1 MLTHATIL
9 FFTNSFAIFVIDFL
23 LGYVE
28 MIITGFIVTDKCTY
42 FKKLTISL
50 ELDFITQ
57 NAIIYVLIAWVIIY
71 VTAKG
76 LKLQKYGVEIK
87 PYSLVYKNKQVNS
100 VLIRVLS
107 RTKRGIKVFA
117 DVSVIAGFLMMGYA
131 FYFLLNNI
139 SNFFVA
145 QDEFAELTLLIP
157 GVTLTSAP
165 AIAFFLLSIP
175 IVLVMHEG
183 AHGIVAALEKIKIKT
198 GGFAIFIALFAGFVE
213 PDEEEF
219 DKAKKISKLRVIG
232 AGATSNVMFAI
243 VLGAIMLTNPI
254 FGMVLESM
262 PLFGEVILNTF
273 YELSQGVLI
282 LSIIPNLGAEQAG
295 LLTNDVIISI
305 NDIPIHG
312 PADFP
317 ILNPGERASVTVLR
331 DGQALEFGLE
341 VMSSPDDPERGLIG
355 IMRDNSIPYKP
366 VMDFIDWTNVD
377 FNVSMFLL
385 WLWMISFF
393 IGIINMLPLPI
404 LDGGKFIHTIIDK
417 RISDNAVNQVMW
429 GIYAFT
435 FVMFGLNIALSYVKS
450 GWFTI

>member
-1 MLTHATIL
+1 M
-9 FFTNSFAIFVIDFL
+9 
-23 LGYVE
+23 
-28 MIITGFIVTDKCTY
+28 
-42 FKKLTISL
+42 
-50 ELDFITQ
+50 
-57 NAIIYVLIAWVIIY
+57 AWVVII
-71 VTAKG
+71 VIAKA
-76 LKLQKYGVEIK
+76 LKFEKYGFELK
-87 PYSLVYKNKQVNS
+87 AYSLVYKNKSVND
-100 VLIRVLS
+100 VLIRVLG
-107 RTKRGIKVFA
+107 RTERGIRVFA
-117 DVSVIAGFLMMGYA
+117 NISVIAGFLMMGFA
-131 FYFLLNNI
+131 FYFLLNNV
-139 SNFFVA
+139 SNYFVA
-145 QDEFAELTLLIP
+145 QANFAELTVLIP

-165 AIAFFLLSIP
+165 AITYFLLSIP
-175 IVLVMHEG
+175 VVLVIHEG

-232 AGATSNVMFAI
+232 AGATSNVLFAV

-254 FGMVLESM
+254 FGMVLESI
-262 PLFGEVILNTF
+262 PLFGEPILNTF
-273 YELSQGVLI
+273 YEVSQGVLI
-282 LSIIPNLGAEQAG
+282 LSIIENSGAEQAG
-295 LLTNDVIISI
+295 LLANDVITAI

-317 ILNPGERASVTVLR
+317 VMNPGETASVSVLR

-341 VMSSPDDPERGLIG
+341 VMASPDDPERGLIG

-366 VMDFIDWTNVD
+366 VMDFIDWTSVD
-377 FNVSMFLL
+377 FNISMFLL

-417 RISDNAVNQVMW
+417 RFSDKSVNMVMW

-435 FVMFGLNIALSYVKS
+435 FVLFGLNIALSYMKS

>member
-1 MLTHATIL
+1 ME
-9 FFTNSFAIFVIDFL
+9 F
-23 LGYVE
+23 
-28 MIITGFIVTDKCTY
+28 
-42 FKKLTISL
+42 
-50 ELDFITQ
+50 DFITQ
-57 NAIIYVLIAWVIIY
+57 NAIIYVLIAWVIIF

-87 PYSLVYKNKQVNS
+87 AYSLVYKNKQVNS

-107 RTKRGIKVFA
+107 RTRRGIRVFA

-131 FYFLLNNI
+131 FYFLGNNVL
-139 SNFFVA
+139 NFFVA
-145 QDEFAELTLLIP
+145 QDDFAELTILIP

-213 PDEEEF
+213 PDEEDF
-219 DKAKKISKLRVIG
+219 NKAKKISKLRVIG

-254 FGMVLESM
+254 FGMVLEGI
-262 PLFGEVILNTF
+262 PLFGEIISNTF
-273 YELSQGVLI
+273 YELPNGVLI
-282 LSIIPNLGAEQAG
+282 LEIIENSGAEQAG
-295 LLTNDVIISI
+295 LLTNDIITSI
-305 NDIPIHG
+305 NGIPILS
-312 PADFP
+312 PIDFP
-317 ILNPGERASVTVLR
+317 SLSPGDTAQVSVLR
-331 DGQALEFGLE
+331 DGQNLDYLIEI
-341 VMSSPDDPERGLIG
+341 MPSPEDPERGLIG
-355 IMRDNSIPYKP
+355 IMRDSSSAYKP
-366 VMDFIDWTNVD
+366 VMNFIDWTNVD
-377 FNVSMFLL
+377 FNVTMFLL

-417 RISDNAVNQVMW
+417 RVSEKAVNGIMW
-429 GIYAFT
+429 GIYGLTFT
-435 FVMFGLNIALSYVKS
+435 IFGLNIALSYIKT